1 MTSRIEY
8 VDRNTGEILSTTPV
22 RKSSYER
29 WAQFNLKKV
38 STLNK
43 LIKENPTSARVLLTM
58 IDKMDNRNAIVI
70 SMKALSEILL
80 LSRSTLHRSIQFL
93 KENGLIK
100 IYKSGSSNVYAVND
114 DIVWKSYATN
124 RKFSA
129 FDAKVILS
137 KDEQENEK

>member
-1 MTSRIEY
+1 MTSKIEY

-29 WAQFNLKKV
+29 WAQFNLKNI
-38 STLNK
+38 SALNK

-100 IYKSGSSNVYAVND
+100 VYKSGSSNVYAVND
-114 DIVWKSYATN
+114 DIVHFLYSLYGGLTLYPQSCN
-124 RKFSA
+124 T
-129 FDAKVILS
+129 INS
-137 KDEQENEK
+137 KQL

>member
-1 MTSRIEY
+1 MTSKIEY

-43 LIKENPTSARVLLTM
+43 LIKENPTSARVFLTM

>member
-1 MTSRIEY
+1 MTSKIEY

-70 SMKALSEILL
+70 SMKALSEMLL

>member
-1 MTSRIEY
+1 MTSKIEY

-93 KENGLIK
+93 KENELIK
-100 IYKSGSSNVYAVND
+100 VYKSGSSNVYAVND

-129 FDAKVILS
+129 FDAKVIIS

>member
-1 MTSRIEY
+1 MTSKIEY

>member
-29 WAQFNLKKV
+29 WAQLNLKNI
-38 STLNK
+38 SALNK

-100 IYKSGSSNVYAVND
+100 VYKSGSSNVYAVND

>member
-1 MTSRIEY
+1 MTSKIEY
-8 VDRNTGEILSTTPV
+8 VDRNIGEILSTTPV

-43 LIKENPTSARVLLTM
+43 LIKENPTSARVFLTM